1 MNVLVTGGLGWLGKA
16 ITEVVSQDHEVC
28 AFDLEAPD
36 VEREMITFDGQRL
49 FGSVTEFEQ
58 VQEAVKGK
66 DAIIHAAVAST
77 VTRNQYADVSDA
89 VPFEVNIRGT
99 CNVLEAA
106 RREGVGQIIQ
116 IASAETHVDHP
127 AGSFLDKNAPYYGL
141 PTYYDL
147 TKTLQEKIAKWFA
160 HHYELRIALLRLGD
174 VVDVGHGRAKKG
186 EESWNGSITTEA
198 WIDRYDAA
206 QACLKLLTHS
216 FTGVEV
222 FHLVGSSSAPD
233 RFDIDRTLEA
243 LNLNVTTDIDK
254 RPASKRE

>member
-1 MNVLVTGGLGWLGKA
+1 MG
-16 ITEVVSQDHEVC
+16 
-28 AFDLEAPD
+28 
-36 VEREMITFDGQRL
+36 
-49 FGSVTEFEQ
+49 
-58 VQEAVKGK
+58 
-66 DAIIHAAVAST
+66 
-77 VTRNQYADVSDA
+77 
-89 VPFEVNIRGT
+89 
-99 CNVLEAA
+99 
-106 RREGVGQIIQ
+106 
-116 IASAETHVDHP
+116 
-127 AGSFLDKNAPYYGL
+127 
-141 PTYYDL
+141 
-147 TKTLQEKIAKWFA
+147 
-160 HHYELRIALLRLGD
+160 LRLGD